1 MRVVLREDGPGGDR
15 GARAAASVA
24 LDDDLRPDGR
34 CCACGPDSDPTVELP
49 QATVSVRTGHYRD
62 GDGTQHWRWDD
73 LATVPA
79 LLTVTREEIDD
90 STGQTRVTATGTLGW
105 PADVDWPGETAEV
118 VMDGVTWSITASVPL
133 PGAVRVKLER
143 LTDAV

>member
-24 LDDDLRPDGR
+24 LDDDLRPVGR
-34 CCACGPDSDPTVELP
+34 CCAPCTSSDTSTDLP
-49 QATVSVRTGHYRD
+49 QATVSARTGHYRD
-62 GDGTQHWRWDD
+62 GDGTQHWQWDD
-73 LATVPA
+73 VATVPA
-79 LLTVTREEIDD
+79 LVTITREEVDD
-90 STGQTRVTATGTLGW
+90 DTGQTHVTATGTLGW

-118 VMDGVTWSITASVPL
+118 TFDGVTWSIVESVPL

-143 LTDAV
+143 LTDAE

>member
-34 CCACGPDSDPTVELP
+34 CCASGPDDSTASLP
-49 QATVSVRTGHYRD
+49 QATVAARTGHYRD
-62 GDGTQHWRWDD
+62 ADGTQHWQWTDV
-73 LATVPA
+73 ATVPV
-79 LLTVTREEIDD
+79 LLTVTREEVDD
-90 STGQTRVTATGTLGW
+90 DTGQSRITATGTLGW
-105 PADVDWPGETAEV
+105 TADLDWPGETAEV
-118 VMDGVTWSITASVPL
+118 RVDGATWSVVESVPL

-143 LTDAV
+143 LTDAE